1 MKNFE
6 NYAKKSK
13 KEKLARFLIKLR
25 SITAESN
32 IVTVVSCAPLLSQMM
47 IQFSDV
53 AISLENFVVKKSP
66 FQGTYDGILELN
78 KLIQGTVHELK
89 LSLRYSSDLIFC
101 HRPKPLIVGLRPFQ
115 PKVSTF
121 GFKLKRK
128 KFYVEALH
136 LPPDFEE
143 VKTTSCSTASSCS
156 GNQNDTSCCGSSKKD
171 SPIDF

>member
-1 MKNFE
+1 M
-6 NYAKKSK
+6 
-13 KEKLARFLIKLR
+13 
-25 SITAESN
+25 
-32 IVTVVSCAPLLSQMM
+32 TVVSCAPLLSQMM

-53 AISLENFVVKKSP
+53 AVSLENFVVKKSP

-78 KLIQGTVHELK
+78 KLIQGT
-89 LSLRYSSDLIFC
+89 DLEFLC
-101 HRPKPLIVGLRPFQ
+101 NFRRFYAVKPLKVGLRPFQ

-143 VKTTSCSTASSCS
+143 VKTSSCSTASSCS
-156 GNQNDTSCCGSSKKD
+156 GGQNDTGCCGSSKKD
-171 SPIDF
+171 SSIDF